1 VQTVMLRLDAL
12 IRRRRRLFLV
22 GWALLVLAALPF
34 AARQSEHLSG
44 GGFDVPGSQS
54 VAVQRAVEQDFARAQ
69 GSTLAAVLVPHGDAS
84 SAQLQAAL
92 RCVDTAAGD
101 VADVTL
107 TPAARTR
114 ALQQLQHDGPRTLV
128 VPLHTRLGDS
138 DAIDVAVD
146 LRKQLGIA
154 DQAGDAPVAFHLV
167 GQGALWAGMQDLT
180 KDDLRAAESIG
191 FPIVLL
197 ILLAVFGSLVA
208 ALMPVALGVV
218 AVVVTGALIYALSLV
233 TGMSVFVTNMASMIG
248 IGVAV
253 DYSLFVLARYRE
265 EIAGG
270 RGPDDARAI
279 ALATSGVAVT
289 FSGLTVI
296 VSLAGL
302 FIVDTMSVRSMALGA
317 ILVVAVSVL
326 AATTLLPALISL
338 AGRRAWEQGRVV
350 GSVTGWLVRRLPWR
364 RRRRGAGASAAAQPG
379 SFWARWTGAIMRR
392 PVLAAAGSAAVLLAL
407 AIPALQLH
415 ISNGALQQ
423 FPDGNET
430 RVGFDAAAKVIGAG
444 AASPVEVVAPRAQL
458 AVVQRTLSGDPEI
471 VRVEPPLLSRNGQQV
486 LVRGIP
492 RHDGEAPPSRA
503 LVQRL
508 RAELPAGALVGGSP
522 AFGRDFADRI
532 SGSMGL
538 IALFVLSLSYV
549 VLLLLLR
556 SVVLPLKAVLMN
568 LLSVG
573 AAYGVLVA
581 VFQLGWID
589 GFLGFQSDGY
599 IDALAPPLVLAIVF
613 GLSMDYE
620 VFLLSRIRERWATTG
635 DSRTAVAEGL
645 QASAKTITS
654 AALIMTCVFGVFV
667 LTGVP
672 SIQQL
677 GVGCAVAIA
686 LDATLVRLVLVPAA
700 MELLGDWNWWLPR
713 PLARVIPDVAVEQ
726 APAAALTSAA
736 AQPVEVEPEPEPV
749 AAG

>member
-1 VQTVMLRLDAL
+1 MQTVMLRLDAL
-12 IRRRRRLFLV
+12 IRRRRGLFL
-22 GWALLVLAALPF
+22 GAWALIVLAALPF
-34 AARQSEHLSG
+34 AARQSDHLTG

-54 VAVQRAVEQDFARAQ
+54 VAVQHAIERDFTRAQ
-69 GSTLAAVLVPHGDAS
+69 GTTLAAVLVPRQGATT
-84 SAQLQAAL
+84 AELRAAL
-92 RCVDTAAGD
+92 TSVGAAAVDTED
-101 VADVTL
+101 VAL
-107 TPAARTR
+107 APAARAE
-114 ALQQLQHDGPRTLV
+114 ALRQLAHDGPRTLI
-128 VPLHTRLGDS
+128 VPLATPVSDS

-146 LRKQLGIA
+146 LRKQLHIA
-154 DQAGDAPVAFHLV
+154 DQPSGAPVATHLI

-180 KDDLRAAESIG
+180 KEDLRSAESIG

-208 ALMPVALGVV
+208 ALMPVALGFV
-218 AVVVTGALIYALSLV
+218 AVLVTGALIYALSLV

-265 EIAGG
+265 EISNG
-270 RGPDDARAI
+270 RPAEEARAV

-289 FSGLTVI
+289 FSGLTVV

-302 FIVDTMSVRSMALGA
+302 FIVDAMSVRSMALGA

-338 AGRRAWEQGRVV
+338 AGRRAWERGRVV
-350 GSVTGWLVRRLPWR
+350 GSVTGRLAAGLRRLGGALR
-364 RRRRGAGASAAAQPG
+364 RRPAGAATGVPPAPG
-379 SFWARWTGAIMRR
+379 AFWARWTGAIMRR
-392 PVLAAAGSAAVLLAL
+392 PVLAATASAAVLVAL

-415 ISNGALQQ
+415 MRNGALEQ
-423 FPDGNET
+423 FPTSHET
-430 RVGFDAAAKVIGAG
+430 RVGFDAAAKLIGPG
-444 AASPVEVVAPRAQL
+444 ASAPVEIVAPRADAAQ
-458 AVVQRTLSGDPEI
+458 VQRTLTADPEV
-471 VRVEPPLLSRNGQQV
+471 VRVERPLPAARGDAV
-486 LVRGIP
+486 LIRAIP
-492 RHDGEAPPSRA
+492 RHHGESEQATA

-508 RAELPAGALVGGSP
+508 RDELPASARVGGAP
-522 AFGRDFADRI
+522 AFGKDFVDRI

-538 IALFVLSLSYV
+538 IALFVLALSYV

-556 SVVLPLKAVLMN
+556 SVVLPLKAVVMN

-581 VFQLGWID
+581 VFQLGWLD

-599 IDALAPPLVLAIVF
+599 VDALTPPLVLAIVF

-620 VFLLSRIRERWATTG
+620 VFLLSRIRERWAATG

-645 QASAKTITS
+645 QSSARTITS
-654 AALIMTCVFGVFV
+654 AALIMSSVFAVFF

-700 MELLGDWNWWLPR
+700 MELLGDWNWWLPKH
-713 PLARVIPDVAVEQ
+713 LARVLPDVAVEQ
-726 APAAALTSAA
+726 AP
-736 AQPVEVEPEPEPV
+736 EPEPV
-749 AAG
+749 AAA

>member
-12 IRRRRRLFLV
+12 IRRRRTLFLAA
-22 GWALLVLAALPF
+22 WALIVLAALPF

-54 VAVQRAVEQDFARAQ
+54 VAVQQAVVRDFERAQ
-69 GSTLAAVLVPHGDAS
+69 GSTLAAVLVPHGDAT
-84 SAQLQAAL
+84 SAQLRAAL
-92 RCVDTAAGD
+92 AEVGTAAGEADD
-101 VADVTL
+101 VAL
-107 TPAARTR
+107 APAARAQ
-114 ALQQLQHDGPRTLV
+114 ALRQLQADGPRTLV
-128 VPLHTRLGDS
+128 VPLRTGVGDS

-146 LRKQLGIA
+146 LRKALGIS
-154 DQAGDAPVAFHLV
+154 DQAADGRVGFVSFHLV
-167 GQGALWAGMQDLT
+167 GQGALWAGMQDLS
-180 KDDLRAAESIG
+180 KEDLAKAESIG

-208 ALMPVALGVV
+208 ALMPVALGLV
-218 AVVVTGALIYALSLV
+218 AVMVTGALIYALSLM

-270 RGPDDARAI
+270 RGPNDARAI

-289 FSGLTVI
+289 FSGLAVI

-326 AATTLLPALISL
+326 AATTLLPALIGL
-338 AGRRAWEQGRVV
+338 AGRRAWEPGRVV
-350 GSVTGWLVRRLPWR
+350 GSVTGWLGRRLP
-364 RRRRGAGASAAAQPG
+364 RRGGIEPG
-379 SFWARWTGAIMRR
+379 TFWARWTGAIMRR

-407 AIPALQLH
+407 AFPALQLQM
-415 ISNGALQQ
+415 SNGALQQ
-423 FPDGNET
+423 FPDAHET
-430 RVGFDAAAKVIGAG
+430 RVGFDAAAKVIGPG
-444 AASPVEVVAPRAQL
+444 AASPVEVVAPREALAQ
-458 AVVQRTLSGDPEI
+458 VQRTLREDREI
-471 VRVEPPLLSRNGQQV
+471 LRVEPPLTSSDGETA

-492 RHDGEAPPSRA
+492 RHDGESPPARA
-503 LVQRL
+503 LVERL
-508 RAELPAGALVGGSP
+508 RDELPAGAHVGGSP
-522 AFGRDFADRI
+522 AFGKDFADRI
-532 SGSMGL
+532 SSSMGL

-599 IDALAPPLVLAIVF
+599 IDALTPPLVLAIVF

-620 VFLLSRIRERWATTG
+620 VFLLSRIRERWSVTG

-677 GVGCAVAIA
+677 GVVCAVAIA
-686 LDATLVRLVLVPAA
+686 IDATLVRLVLVPAA

-713 PLARVIPDVAVEQ
+713 PLARVIPDVAIEQ
-726 APAAALTSAA
+726 APAAALEPQPAA
-736 AQPVEVEPEPEPV
+736 EPEPV

>member
-1 VQTVMLRLDAL
+1 MQTVMLRLDVL
-12 IRRRRRLFLV
+12 IRRRRRLFLI
-22 GWALLVLAALPF
+22 GWALVLLVALPF

-54 VAVQRAVEQDFARAQ
+54 VAVQQAVERDFDRAQ
-69 GSTLAAVLVPHGDAS
+69 GSTLAAVLVPHGDATT
-84 SAQLQAAL
+84 AQLQAAL
-92 RCVDTAAGD
+92 RRVGTAAGD
-101 VADVTL
+101 VDDVTL
-107 TPAARTR
+107 SAAARAD
-114 ALQQLQHDGPRTLV
+114 ALRELRQDGPRTLV
-128 VPLHTRLGDS
+128 VPLATRVGDS

-154 DQAGDAPVAFHLV
+154 DQADDATVAFHLV

-180 KDDLRAAESIG
+180 KEDLRSAESIG

-208 ALMPVALGVV
+208 ALMPIALGAV
-218 AVVVTGALIYALSLV
+218 AVMVTGALIYALSLL

-265 EIAGG
+265 EIAAG
-270 RGPDDARAI
+270 RGPDDARAV

-338 AGRRAWEQGRVV
+338 AGRRAWEPGRVV
-350 GSVTGWLVRRLPWR
+350 GSVTGWLARRLPWR
-364 RRRRGAGASAAAQPG
+364 RGATAATRGT
-379 SFWARWTGAIMRR
+379 FWARWTGAVMRR
-392 PVLAAAGSAAVLLAL
+392 PLLAAAGSTAVLLAL
-407 AIPALQLH
+407 AAPALQLSM
-415 ISNGALQQ
+415 SNGALQQ
-423 FPDGNET
+423 FPDSHET
-430 RVGFDAAAKVIGAG
+430 RVGFDAAAEVIGAG
-444 AASPVEVVAPRAQL
+444 AASPVEVVAPRAEL
-458 AVVQRTLSGDPEI
+458 ASVQSTLRGDPEI
-471 VRVEPPLLSRNGQQV
+471 VRLEPPLISRDGDSV

-492 RHDGEAPPSRA
+492 RHDGESKQSRA
-503 LVQRL
+503 MVERL
-508 RAELPAGALVGGSP
+508 RDELPATADVGGSP
-522 AFGRDFADRI
+522 AFGKDFADRI
-532 SGSMGL
+532 SSSMGL
-538 IALFVLSLSYV
+538 IALFVLALSYV

-599 IDALAPPLVLAIVF
+599 IDALTPPLVLAIVF

-620 VFLLSRIRERWATTG
+620 VFLLSRIRERWAATG
-635 DSRTAVAEGL
+635 DARGAVAEGL

-654 AALIMTCVFGVFV
+654 AALIMACVFGVFV

-677 GVGCAVAIA
+677 GVGCAIAIA

-713 PLARVIPDVAVEQ
+713 PLARVIPDVAIEQ
-726 APAAALTSAA
+726 APAAALARPAELAPAA
-736 AQPVEVEPEPEPV
+736 D
-749 AAG
+749 

>member
-1 VQTVMLRLDAL
+1 MLRLDAL
-12 IRRRRRLFLV
+12 IRRRRGLFL
-22 GWALLVLAALPF
+22 GAWALILIAAFPF

-54 VAVQRAVEQDFARAQ
+54 VAVQQAVERDFEQAQ
-69 GSTLAAVLVPHGDAS
+69 GSTLAAVLVPSGGATTAELR
-84 SAQLQAAL
+84 SALAE
-92 RCVDTAAGD
+92 VGTAAGD
-101 VADVTL
+101 ADHVVL
-107 TPAARTR
+107 TPDARAHAVR
-114 ALQQLQHDGPRTLV
+114 QLQADGPRTLV
-128 VPLHTRLGDS
+128 VPLATDVGDS

-146 LRKQLGIA
+146 LRKSLGIV
-154 DQAGDAPVAFHLV
+154 DQSADAPVAFHLV
-167 GQGALWAGMQDLT
+167 GQGALWAGMQDLS
-180 KDDLRAAESIG
+180 KEDLAKAESIG

-218 AVVVTGALIYALSLV
+218 AVVVTGALIYAISLM

-265 EIAGG
+265 EIAAG
-270 RGPDDARAI
+270 RVPDDARAI

-302 FIVDTMSVRSMALGA
+302 FIVDTMAVRSMALGA

-338 AGRRAWEQGRVV
+338 AGRRAWEPGRVV
-350 GSVTGWLVRRLPWR
+350 GSVTGRLARLVG
-364 RRRRGAGASAAAQPG
+364 RRRRGTAEAGA
-379 SFWARWTGAIMRR
+379 FWARWTGAIMRR
-392 PVLAAAGSAAVLLAL
+392 PVVAALGASAILLAL
-407 AIPALQLH
+407 AVPALQLEM
-415 ISNGALQQ
+415 SNGALQQ
-423 FPDGNET
+423 FPAGHET
-430 RVGFDAAAKVIGAG
+430 RVGFDAASKVIGAG
-444 AASPVEVVAPRAQL
+444 AASPVEVVAPRDELAQ
-458 AVVQRTLSGDPEI
+458 VQQALREDREI
-471 VRVEPPLLSRNGQQV
+471 ARVEAPRISQDGDSV

-492 RHDGEAPPSRA
+492 RHDGESAPAVA
-503 LVQRL
+503 LVDRL
-508 RAELPAGALVGGSP
+508 RDALPATAHVGGSP
-522 AFGRDFADRI
+522 AFGKDFADRI
-532 SGSMGL
+532 SSSMGL
-538 IALFVLSLSYV
+538 IALFVLALSYL

-599 IDALAPPLVLAIVF
+599 IDALTPPLVLAIVF

-620 VFLLSRIRERWATTG
+620 VFLLSRIRERWSVTG
-635 DSRTAVAEGL
+635 NSRTAVAEGL

-713 PLARVIPDVAVEQ
+713 PLARVIPDVAIEQ
-726 APAAALTSAA
+726 APVAVLAASSGSS
-736 AQPVEVEPEPEPV
+736 PR
-749 AAG
+749 

>member
-1 VQTVMLRLDAL
+1 MRRRLNPGGLVQTVMLRLDAL
-12 IRRRRRLFLV
+12 IRRRRRLVL
-22 GWALLVLAALPF
+22 GAWALILLAALPF
-34 AARQSEHLSG
+34 AARQSDHLSG
-44 GGFDVPGSQS
+44 GGFDVPGAQS
-54 VAVQRAVEQDFARAQ
+54 VAVQRAVEHDFKQTQ
-69 GSTLAAVLVPHGDAS
+69 GASLAAVLVPHAGTTAAELRAALTRVDNAAADAENV
-84 SAQLQAAL
+84 ALAPAARAQALRQLQA
-92 RCVDTAAGD
+92 
-101 VADVTL
+101 
-107 TPAARTR
+107 
-114 ALQQLQHDGPRTLV
+114 DGPRTLV
-128 VPLHTRLGDS
+128 VPLRTRVSDS

-146 LRKQLGIA
+146 LRSALRIA
-154 DQAGDAPVAFHLV
+154 DPPADAPVATHLV
-167 GQGALWAGMQDLT
+167 GQGALWAGMQDLS
-180 KDDLRAAESIG
+180 KRDLREAESVG

-208 ALMPVALGVV
+208 ALMPIALGFV
-218 AVVVTGALIYALSLV
+218 AVIVTGALIYALSLM

-265 EIAGG
+265 EIAAG
-270 RGPDDARAI
+270 RGADDARAI

-338 AGRRAWEQGRVV
+338 AGRRAWEPGRVA
-350 GSVTGWLVRRLPWR
+350 SVTGFLARGLRRAANAL
-364 RRRRGAGASAAAQPG
+364 RRGPAPEAGT
-379 SFWARWTGAIMRR
+379 FWARWTHAVMRR
-392 PVLAAAGSAAVLLAL
+392 PVLAAVASAAVLLAL
-407 AIPALQLH
+407 AIPALQLE
-415 ISNGALQQ
+415 IRNGALQQ
-423 FPDGNET
+423 FPKDHET
-430 RVGFDAAAKVIGAG
+430 RVGFDAAAKVVGAG
-444 AASPVEVVAPRAQL
+444 GMSPVNVVAPRAEL
-458 AVVQRTLSGDPEI
+458 AQVQRTLRADPQI
-471 VRVEPPLLSRNGQQV
+471 VRLEPPLTSREGASV

-492 RHDGEAPPSRA
+492 RHDGESAPSRD
-503 LVQRL
+503 LVARL
-508 RAELPAGALVGGSP
+508 REDMPAGAQVGGSP
-522 AFGRDFADRI
+522 SFGKDFADRI
-532 SGSMGL
+532 KGSMGL
-538 IALFVLSLSYV
+538 IALFVLALSYV

-573 AAYGVLVA
+573 AAYGVLVG
-581 VFQLGWID
+581 VFQLGWLD
-589 GFLGFQSDGY
+589 GFLGFESNGY
-599 IDALAPPLVLAIVF
+599 VDALTPPLVLAIVF

-620 VFLLSRIRERWATTG
+620 VFLLSRIRERWAATG

-645 QASAKTITS
+645 AASGRTITS
-654 AALIMTCVFGVFV
+654 AALIMTCVFAVFV

-672 SIQQL
+672 SIQQI

-713 PLARVIPDVAVEQ
+713 RLARVLPDVAVEQ
-726 APAAALTSAA
+726 VPASTL
-736 AQPVEVEPEPEPV
+736 
-749 AAG
+749 AGP

>member
-1 VQTVMLRLDAL
+1 MQTVMLRLDAL
-12 IRRRRRLFLV
+12 IRRRRRLFLIA
-22 GWALLVLAALPF
+22 WAVVLLAALPF

-54 VAVQRAVEQDFARAQ
+54 VAVQHAVERDFDAAQ
-69 GSTLAAVLVPHGDAS
+69 GSTLAAVLVPHGDAT
-84 SAQLQAAL
+84 SAQLQTAL
-92 RCVDTAAGD
+92 RRVGTAAGD
-101 VADVTL
+101 VSDVSL
-107 TPAARTR
+107 APAARAQALAQLR
-114 ALQQLQHDGPRTLV
+114 ADGPRTLV
-128 VPLHTRLGDS
+128 VPLATQVGDS

-154 DQAGDAPVAFHLV
+154 DQDANAPVAFHLV
-167 GQGALWAGMQDLT
+167 GQGALWAGMQDLS
-180 KDDLRAAESIG
+180 KEDLRSAESIG

-208 ALMPVALGVV
+208 ALLPVALGVV
-218 AVVVTGALIYALSLV
+218 AVMVTGALIYALSLV

-265 EIAGG
+265 EIAAG
-270 RGPDDARAI
+270 RAPDDARAI

-338 AGRRAWEQGRVV
+338 AGRRAWERGRVV
-350 GSVTGWLVRRLPWR
+350 GSVTGWAVRRLPR
-364 RRRRGAGASAAAQPG
+364 RRRALAEHGT
-379 SFWARWTGAIMRR
+379 FWARWTGAIMRR
-392 PVLAAAGSAAVLLAL
+392 PLLFAIGSAAVLLAL
-407 AIPALQLH
+407 AVPALQLH
-415 ISNGALQQ
+415 MSNGALQQ
-423 FPDGNET
+423 FPAHHET

-444 AASPVEVVAPRAQL
+444 AASPVEVVAPRARL
-458 AVVQRTLSGDPEI
+458 AQVQRVLRGDPEL
-471 VRVEPPLLSRNGQQV
+471 VRVAPPLVSRDGASV
-486 LVRGIP
+486 LVRGVP
-492 RHDGEAPPSRA
+492 RHDGESAPARA
-503 LVQRL
+503 MVERL
-508 RAELPAGALVGGSP
+508 RDELPAGAQVGGSP
-522 AFGRDFADRI
+522 AFGKDFADRI
-532 SGSMGL
+532 SSSMGL
-538 IALFVLSLSYV
+538 IALFVLALSYL

-599 IDALAPPLVLAIVF
+599 IDALTPPLVLAIVF

-620 VFLLSRIRERWATTG
+620 VFLLSRIRERWTATG
-635 DSRTAVAEGL
+635 DARGAVAEGL

-726 APAAALTSAA
+726 APVAALAA
-736 AQPVEVEPEPEPV
+736 SGGSSPR
-749 AAG
+749 

>member
-1 VQTVMLRLDAL
+1 MQTVMLRLDAL
-12 IRRRRRLFLV
+12 IRRRRRLFLLA
-22 GWALLVLAALPF
+22 WALIVLAALPF

-54 VAVQRAVEQDFARAQ
+54 VAVRQAVERDFERAQ
-69 GSTLAAVLVPHGDAS
+69 GSTLAAVLVPHGDAT
-84 SAQLQAAL
+84 SAQLRAAL
-92 RCVDTAAGD
+92 ARVGTAAGRVDD
-101 VADVTL
+101 VAL
-107 TPAARTR
+107 APAARAQ
-114 ALQQLQHDGPRTLV
+114 ALRQLEQDGPRTLI
-128 VPLHTRLGDS
+128 VPLHTRLGES
-138 DAIDVAVD
+138 ASIDVAID
-146 LRKQLGIA
+146 LRKRLGIA
-154 DQAGDAPVAFHLV
+154 DQPAGATVALHLV

-180 KDDLRAAESIG
+180 KDDLRSAESIG

-208 ALMPVALGVV
+208 ALMPIALGVV
-218 AVVVTGALIYALSLV
+218 AVVVTGALIYGLSLI

-265 EIAGG
+265 EIAAG
-270 RGPDDARAI
+270 RAPDDARAI
-279 ALATSGVAVT
+279 ALATSGVAVA

-317 ILVVAVSVL
+317 ILVVAVAVL

-338 AGRRAWEQGRVV
+338 AGRRAWERGRVV
-350 GSVTGWLVRRLPWR
+350 GSVTGWLAARLRGLATALRRDKAPAEP
-364 RRRRGAGASAAAQPG
+364 GA
-379 SFWARWTGAIMRR
+379 FWARWTGAIMRR
-392 PVLAAAGSAAVLLAL
+392 PVLATVGSAAVLLAL

-444 AASPVEVVAPRAQL
+444 AMSPVEVVAPRAEL
-458 AVVQRTLSGDPEI
+458 ARVQRTLRGDREV
-471 VRVEPPLLSRNGQQV
+471 VRLEPTLISRDGAAV
-486 LVRGIP
+486 LVRAVA
-492 RHDGEAPPSRA
+492 RHDGESAPARA
-503 LVQRL
+503 LVARL
-508 RAELPAGALVGGSP
+508 RAELPSDAHVGGSP
-522 AFGRDFADRI
+522 AFGKDFADRI

-538 IALFVLSLSYV
+538 IALFVLSLSYL

-599 IDALAPPLVLAIVF
+599 IDALTPPLILAIVF

-620 VFLLSRIRERWATTG
+620 VFLLSRIRERWAVTG

-654 AALIMTCVFGVFV
+654 AALIMACVFAVFV

-713 PLARVIPDVAVEQ
+713 PLARLLPDVAIEQ
-726 APAAALTSAA
+726 APAAALVA
-736 AQPVEVEPEPEPV
+736 EPEPEPV

>member
-1 VQTVMLRLDAL
+1 MQTVMLRLDAL
-12 IRRRRRLFLV
+12 IRRRRRLFLL
-22 GWALLVLAALPF
+22 GWALVLLVALPF
-34 AARQSEHLSG
+34 AAKQSEHLSG

-54 VAVQRAVEQDFARAQ
+54 VAVQQAVERDFDRAQ
-69 GSTLAAVLVPHGDAS
+69 GSTLAAVLVPHGDATT
-84 SAQLQAAL
+84 AQLRTGLSRVGA
-92 RCVDTAAGD
+92 AAGD
-101 VADVTL
+101 VDDVAL
-107 TPAARTR
+107 APAARAQ
-114 ALQQLQHDGPRTLV
+114 ALRQLRQDGPRTLV
-128 VPLHTRLGDS
+128 VPLHTRVGDS

-154 DQAGDAPVAFHLV
+154 GQPADAAVAFHLV

-180 KDDLRAAESIG
+180 KEDLRSAESIG

-208 ALMPVALGVV
+208 ALLPVALGVV

-265 EIAGG
+265 EIAAG

-279 ALATSGVAVT
+279 ALATSGVAVA

-326 AATTLLPALISL
+326 AAVTLLPALISL
-338 AGRRAWEQGRVV
+338 AGRRAWEPGRVV
-350 GSVTGWLVRRLPWR
+350 GSVTGWLVRLVGR
-364 RRRRGAGASAAAQPG
+364 RRDPARRGT
-379 SFWARWTGAIMRR
+379 FWARWTGAIMRR

-407 AIPALQLH
+407 AVPALQLH
-415 ISNGALQQ
+415 MSNGALQQ
-423 FPDGNET
+423 FPDTHET
-430 RVGFDAAAKVIGAG
+430 RVGFDAAAEVIGAG
-444 AASPVEVVAPRAQL
+444 AASPVEVVAPRDALRQ
-458 AVVQRTLSGDPEI
+458 VQGTLKGDPEI
-471 VRVEPPLLSRNGQQV
+471 VRVEAPLLSREGDQV
-486 LVRGIP
+486 LVRGVP
-492 RHDGEAPPSRA
+492 RHDGESAPARA
-503 LVQRL
+503 MVERL
-508 RAELPAGALVGGSP
+508 REELPAQAQVGGSP
-522 AFGRDFADRI
+522 AFGKDFADRI
-532 SGSMGL
+532 SSSMGL
-538 IALFVLSLSYV
+538 IALFVLALSYV

-589 GFLGFQSDGY
+589 GFLGFRSDGY
-599 IDALAPPLVLAIVF
+599 IDALTPPLVLAIVF

-620 VFLLSRIRERWATTG
+620 VFLLSRIRERWSAHG
-635 DSRTAVAEGL
+635 DSRRAVAEGL
-645 QASAKTITS
+645 ERSAKTITS

-686 LDATLVRLVLVPAA
+686 IDATLVRLVLVPAA

-726 APAAALTSAA
+726 APDG
-736 AQPVEVEPEPEPV
+736 V
-749 AAG
+749 AP

>member
-1 VQTVMLRLDAL
+1 VQTAMLRLDAL
-12 IRRRRRLFLV
+12 IRRRRRRFL
-22 GWALLVLAALPF
+22 GAWALIVLAALPF
-34 AARQSEHLSG
+34 AARESDHLTG

-54 VAVQRAVEQDFARAQ
+54 VAVQQSVERDFAHAQ
-69 GSTLAAVLVPHGDAS
+69 GATLAAVLVPRSGVAL
-84 SAQLQAAL
+84 AQERAALARVGAAAGTVEQVALAPAARAAAL
-92 RCVDTAAGD
+92 RQLAQAGS
-101 VADVTL
+101 
-107 TPAARTR
+107 
-114 ALQQLQHDGPRTLV
+114 PRTLV
-128 VPLHTRLGDS
+128 VPLATRVSDS
-138 DAIDVAVD
+138 QAIDVAVG

-154 DQAGDAPVAFHLV
+154 DQAKSAPVAFHLV
-167 GQGALWAGMQDLT
+167 GQGALWAGMQDLS
-180 KDDLRAAESIG
+180 KQDLRAAESIG

-208 ALMPVALGVV
+208 ALMPVALGAV
-218 AVVVTGALIYALSLV
+218 AVLVTGALIYALSLV

-265 EIAGG
+265 EIAAG

-296 VSLAGL
+296 VALAGL
-302 FIVDTMSVRSMALGA
+302 LIVDTMSIRSMALGA

-338 AGRRAWEQGRVV
+338 AGRRAWEQGRIV
-350 GSVTGWLVRRLPWR
+350 GSVTGWLARRIGALARALLR
-364 RRRRGAGASAAAQPG
+364 RPAAPREPG
-379 SFWARWTGAIMRR
+379 RFWARWTGAIMRR
-392 PVLAAAGSAAVLLAL
+392 PVIAAVAAAAVLLAL
-407 AIPALQLH
+407 AIPALQMT
-415 ISNGALQQ
+415 IRNGALQQ
-423 FPDGNET
+423 FPQDHET
-430 RVGFDAAAKVIGAG
+430 RVGFDVAAQAIGAG
-444 AASPVEVVAPRAQL
+444 AMSPVEVVAPRAERVRVER
-458 AVVQRTLSGDPEI
+458 AVRRDAEI
-471 VRVEPPLLSRNGQQV
+471 VRGLPTLPSRDDARV
-486 LVRGIP
+486 LVRGVP
-492 RHDGEAPPSRA
+492 RHDGESAPSRA

-508 RAELPAGALVGGSP
+508 RDELPSDALVGGSP
-522 AFGRDFADRI
+522 AFGKDFADRI
-532 SGSMGL
+532 AGSMGL
-538 IALFVLSLSYV
+538 IALFVLTLSYL

-581 VFQLGWID
+581 VFQLGWVD
-589 GFLGFQSDGY
+589 GFLGFHSNGY
-599 IDALAPPLVLAIVF
+599 VDALTPPLVLAIVF

-620 VFLLSRIRERWATTG
+620 VFLLSRIRERWAASG

-654 AALIMTCVFGVFV
+654 AALIMTCVFAVFV
-667 LTGVP
+667 GTGVP

-713 PLARVIPDVAVEQ
+713 PLARLLPDVAVEQ
-726 APAAALTSAA
+726 AP
-736 AQPVEVEPEPEPV
+736 V
-749 AAG
+749 ASS

>member
-1 VQTVMLRLDAL
+1 MLRLDAL
-12 IRRRRRLFLV
+12 IRRRRGLFL
-22 GWALLVLAALPF
+22 GAWALIVLAAFPF
-34 AARQSEHLSG
+34 AARQADHLSG

-54 VAVQRAVEQDFARAQ
+54 VAVQQAVERDFERAQ
-69 GSTLAAVLVPHGDAS
+69 GSTLAAVLVPHAGATTAELRGALAS
-84 SAQLQAAL
+84 
-92 RCVDTAAGD
+92 VGTAAGD
-101 VADVTL
+101 AGHVVL
-107 TPAARTR
+107 TPAARAQ
-114 ALQQLQHDGPRTLV
+114 ALRELQADGPRTLV
-128 VPLHTRLGDS
+128 VPLTTDVGDS

-146 LRKQLGIA
+146 LRKSLGIA
-154 DQAGDAPVAFHLV
+154 DQSADGRAGFVSSHLV
-167 GQGALWAGMQDLT
+167 GQGALWAGMQDLS
-180 KDDLRAAESIG
+180 KEDLAKAESIG

-208 ALMPVALGVV
+208 ALMPVALGFV
-218 AVVVTGALIYALSLV
+218 AVLVTGALIYALSLM

-270 RGPDDARAI
+270 RTPDDARAI

-302 FIVDTMSVRSMALGA
+302 FIVDTMAVRSMALGA

-350 GSVTGWLVRRLPWR
+350 GSVTGWLARRVP
-364 RRRRGAGASAAAQPG
+364 RRRGAEAGT
-379 SFWARWTGAIMRR
+379 FWARWTGAIMRR
-392 PVLAAAGSAAVLLAL
+392 PVLAAGGATAILLAL

-415 ISNGALQQ
+415 MSNGALQQ
-423 FPDGNET
+423 FPPGHET
-430 RVGFDAAAKVIGAG
+430 RVGFDAASKVIGAG

-458 AVVQRTLSGDPEI
+458 AQVQQTLRDDREI
-471 VRVEPPLLSRNGQQV
+471 VRVETPLISHDGDSV
-486 LVRGIP
+486 LVRAIP
-492 RHDGEAPPSRA
+492 LHDGESAPSRA
-503 LVQRL
+503 LVDRL
-508 RAELPAGALVGGSP
+508 REELPATAHVGGSP
-522 AFGRDFADRI
+522 AFGKDFADRI
-532 SGSMGL
+532 SSSMGL

-599 IDALAPPLVLAIVF
+599 IDALTPPLVLAIVF

-620 VFLLSRIRERWATTG
+620 VFLLSRIRERWSVTG

-713 PLARVIPDVAVEQ
+713 PLARLIPDVAIEQ
-726 APAAALTSAA
+726 APAAALTAHA
-736 AQPVEVEPEPEPV
+736 VPEPEPV